1 MQQSD
6 QTVTDGADQL
16 NCAVKLN
23 RLATIGRDHG
33 FYRRLSHTHSV
44 LHVEEGGTLIVSFDA
59 MDRVVRH
66 DADGLPLGFSL
77 VQAAGCSL
85 LSILAARQS
94 WFRDQALYDF
104 FDELTD
110 TGFLD
115 QFDRILFLG
124 VGPMCGYG
132 AMTYSVAA
140 PGAHVLAISPAATLD
155 RDAAPFER
163 RYKDAWSLDFATRY
177 GYAPLMVEAASQV
190 TVLYDPTD
198 TMSAAHAALFD
209 GTNTTRLKLR
219 HGGMAIGAM
228 LQAAG
233 GLMKL
238 ALHAAHAPITPEVFA
253 RYSRG
258 ARRRFPP
265 YIARLMTAA
274 DQMGHERLALK
285 AAQFGL
291 DQLGDDRFAQA
302 IELLRGRPG

>member
-1 MQQSD
+1 MRD
-6 QTVTDGADQL
+6 QTVTEKTDRLDQ
-16 NCAVKLN
+16 ATKLN

-33 FYRRLSHTHSV
+33 FYRRLSQTHSV
-44 LHVEEGGTLIVSFDA
+44 LHVEEGSTLIVSFDA
-59 MDRVVRH
+59 LDRVVGH
-66 DADGLPLGFSL
+66 DTDGLPLGFSL

-85 LSILAARQS
+85 LSILGARQS
-94 WFRDQALYDF
+94 WFRDPELYAF
-104 FDELTD
+104 FDDLTD
-110 TGFLD
+110 TGFFD
-115 QFDRILFLG
+115 QFDRVLFLG

-132 AMTYSVAA
+132 AMAYSVAA
-140 PGAHVLAISPAATLD
+140 PGAHVLAISPAASLD

-163 RYKDAWSLDFATRY
+163 RYKAAWSLDFTSRY

-190 TVLYDPTD
+190 TVVYDPTD

-209 GTNTTRLKLR
+209 GTNTTRMKLR
-219 HGGMAIGAM
+219 HGGMSIGAM

-253 RYSRG
+253 RYARS

-274 DQMGHERLALK
+274 DQMGHERLALT
-285 AAQFGL
+285 AAEFGL
-291 DQLGDDRFAQA
+291 DLSGDGRFAEA
-302 IELLRGRPG
+302 IDLLRGRSG